1 MKNVVLHSF
10 NDATGHLCGA
20 IVQNSA
26 GRCWFRGF
34 RRDLEDDRG
43 WFPFGSKSGF
53 VFQSVKAAPYAAIKE
68 FVWLEVDA
76 I

>member
-10 NDATGHLCGA
+10 NDATGQLFGD
-20 IVQNSA
+20 IIQNSA
-26 GRCWFRGF
+26 GRCCFRGF
-34 RRDLEDDRG
+34 RRDLEDDLD

-53 VFQSVKAAPYAAIKE
+53 VFQSVEAALYAAIKE